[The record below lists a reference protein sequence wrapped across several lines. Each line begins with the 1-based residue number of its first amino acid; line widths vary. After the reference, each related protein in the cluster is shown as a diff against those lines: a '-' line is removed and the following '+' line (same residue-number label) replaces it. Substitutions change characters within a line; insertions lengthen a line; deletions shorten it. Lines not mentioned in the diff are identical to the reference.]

1 MLLAESL
8 GQDLVWEKAVG
19 IKSSFKWIYV
29 IDILQSQISTQN
41 HELTSGCL
49 ISLLIC
55 EEPFT
60 PTRFVWNTNM
70 AATVSMFLA
79 GVTPGKNPLYALH
92 LRV

>member
-1 MLLAESL
+1 MRLAESL
-8 GQDLVWEKAVG
+8 GRDLAWEKAVG
-19 IKSSFKWIYV
+19 IKSSFKWIYM
-29 IDILQSQISTQN
+29 IDILQSQIITQT

-49 ISLLIC
+49 ISLLVC

-79 GVTPGKNPLYALH
+79 GVTTSKNALDS
-92 LRV
+92 

>member
-1 MLLAESL
+1 M
-8 GQDLVWEKAVG
+8 
-19 IKSSFKWIYV
+19 
-29 IDILQSQISTQN
+29 IDILQSQISTQT
-41 HELTSGCL
+41 HELSSGCL
-49 ISLLIC
+49 ISLLVC

-79 GVTPGKNPLYALH
+79 GVTPGKNLLYALH